1 MWTQWGTEAQE
12 QRITVAPANF
22 WNRICDSLQI
32 KYRDNAVLGLGGGDK
47 VPSSPPSPPTWHRE
61 VPPKAT
67 PKCLRVTWDDV
78 TFLTFFFTR
87 LERNRSG
94 RYEREFPFVSRC
106 GAERNL
112 LRCEHRPIVFTRL
125 LPPDASSSASS
136 CSRRAVLSFCGGGER
151 LAVPF
156 RPEALVM
163 LPENGRLYHPAPGRA
178 GGAGPVRSALALEWG
193 SRLEYEQGPEQP
205 PTHFWWE
212 GKRYRLTG
220 ELVFGN

>member
-1 MWTQWGTEAQE
+1 MGEPFIYYEADSEHLPEPPHPRGCGTLPA
-12 QRITVAPANF
+12 RGPGAFLDDTKVKNFITCF
-22 WNRICDSLQI
+22 
-32 KYRDNAVLGLGGGDK
+32 K
-47 VPSSPPSPPTWHRE
+47 
-61 VPPKAT
+61 
-67 PKCLRVTWDDV
+67 DV

-151 LAVPF
+151 LAAPL

-220 ELVFGN
+220 ELVQLLRGGEGAGEAESGGAAGRG

>member
-1 MWTQWGTEAQE
+1 MSSDFPMSASSGLLVLHSLLFSGKPFIYYEA
-12 QRITVAPANF
+12 
-22 WNRICDSLQI
+22 DSEHL
-32 KYRDNAVLGLGGGDK
+32 
-47 VPSSPPSPPTWHRE
+47 PEPPHPRGY
-61 VPPKAT
+61 
-67 PKCLRVTWDDV
+67 V

-106 GAERNL
+106 GAERNF

-193 SRLEYEQGPEQP
+193 SRFEYEQGPEQP

-220 ELVFGN
+220 ELVELLDCCCHTVGATVVMLAGV

>member
-1 MWTQWGTEAQE
+1 MRVPRGRSSRWVTE
-12 QRITVAPANF
+12 V
-22 WNRICDSLQI
+22 
-32 KYRDNAVLGLGGGDK
+32 GG
-47 VPSSPPSPPTWHRE
+47 V
-61 VPPKAT
+61 PKAQGV
-67 PKCLRVTWDDV
+67 PEVDVTGFLDDTKVKNFITCFKDV

-193 SRLEYEQGPEQP
+193 SRFEYEQGPEQP

-212 GKRYRLTG
+212 RKRYRLTA
-220 ELVFGN
+220 ELVSGN

>member
-47 VPSSPPSPPTWHRE
+47 
-61 VPPKAT
+61 
-67 PKCLRVTWDDV
+67 DV

-136 CSRRAVLSFCGGGER
+136 SSRRAVLSFCGGGER
-151 LAVPF
+151 LAAPF

-193 SRLEYEQGPEQP
+193 SRFEYEQGPEQP

-220 ELVFGN
+220 ELVQLLRGGEGAGEAESGGAAGRG